1 MNNNSNN
8 PNNDCLLRVQRYAKQ
23 FVSHEQGKV
32 IPSSQNVELS
42 VYRGQLT
49 ALIGPTGSGKSSV
62 LKGIYRTYL
71 PTYGRILYQ
80 TANGHEID
88 LAKADEHRILQLRQD
103 EISFV
108 TQFLHI
114 LPRKPSEFIVAQSLL
129 KRGASMHEALD
140 SARDMLARLNLPERL
155 WSLSPANFS
164 GGEKQ
169 RVNLARSLVAKPRLL
184 LLDEPTSSLDPITTD
199 VVLGELQKLKQEGA
213 AMLAIFHDPALVE
226 KMADHV
232 IELQI
237 PKSVDQLLEMTP
249 A

>member
-1 MNNNSNN
+1 MNKYINTA
-8 PNNDCLLRVQRYAKQ
+8 NDRILRVQQYAKQ
-23 FVSHEQGKV
+23 FVLYEQDKI

-42 VYRGQLT
+42 VYQGQMT

-71 PTYGRILYQ
+71 PTCGRVLYQ
-80 TANGHEID
+80 ARDGREYD
-88 LAKADEHRILQLRQD
+88 LAHADEHHILQLRKE

-114 LPRKPSEFIVAQSLL
+114 LPRKSSEFIVAQSLL
-129 KRGASMHEALD
+129 KRGTSLQEALEK
-140 SARDMLARLNLPERL
+140 ARDMLYRLNLPERL

-169 RVNLARSLVAKPRLL
+169 RVNLARSLVASPRLL
-184 LLDEPTSSLDPITTD
+184 LLDEPTSSLDPITTE
-199 VVLGELQKLKQEGA
+199 VVLRELKKLKEEGV
-213 AMLAIFHDPALVE
+213 AMLAIFHDLTLVE
-226 KMADHV
+226 KMAEHV
-232 IELQI
+232 VELQM
-237 PKSVDQLLEMTP
+237 PQSVDKLLET

>member
-1 MNNNSNN
+1 MTNYTNTA
-8 PNNDCLLRVQRYAKQ
+8 NDCVLRVQRYAKQ
-23 FVSHEQGKV
+23 FVLHEQGKI

-42 VYRGQLT
+42 VYQGQLT

-71 PTYGRILYQ
+71 PTYGRVLYQ
-80 TANGHEID
+80 AANGHEYD
-88 LAKADEHRILQLRQD
+88 LAQADEHHLLQLRNE

-114 LPRKPSEFIVAQSLL
+114 LPRKPSEFIVAQPLL
-129 KRGASMHEALD
+129 KRGTSLQEALEK
-140 SARDMLARLNLPERL
+140 ARNILSRLNLPERL

-169 RVNLARSLVAKPRLL
+169 RVNLARSLIAKPRLL
-184 LLDEPTSSLDPITTD
+184 LLDEPTSSLDPKTTD
-199 VVLGELQKLKQEGA
+199 VVVSELQKLKEEGV
-213 AMLAIFHDPALVE
+213 AMLAIFHDPSLVE

-232 IELQI
+232 VELQI
-237 PKSVDQLLEMTP
+237 PRSVDQLLEM

>member
-1 MNNNSNN
+1 MNNHINTA
-8 PNNDCLLRVQRYAKQ
+8 NDRVLRVQQYAKQ
-23 FVSHEQGKV
+23 FVLYEQGKI

-42 VYRGQLT
+42 VYQGQLT

-71 PTYGRILYQ
+71 PTCGRVLYQ
-80 TANGHEID
+80 AENGREYD
-88 LAKADEHRILQLRQD
+88 LAHADEHHILQLRKE

-114 LPRKPSEFIVAQSLL
+114 LPRKPSEFLVAQSLL
-129 KRGASMHEALD
+129 KRGTSLQEALEK
-140 SARDMLARLNLPERL
+140 ARDMLSRLNLPERL

-169 RVNLARSLVAKPRLL
+169 RVHLARSLVANPRLL
-184 LLDEPTSSLDPITTD
+184 LLDEPTSSLDPITTE
-199 VVLGELQKLKQEGA
+199 VVLRELKKLKEEGV
-213 AMLAIFHDPALVE
+213 AMLAIFHDPTLVE
-226 KMADHV
+226 KMAEHV
-232 IELQI
+232 VELQI
-237 PKSVDQLLEMTP
+237 PQSVDQLLET